1 MHSLPTTKRMKKSKD
16 HHSVYVVELDEAV
29 LRDKKFCAANPNF
42 DPYLSCLYVGMTGLD
57 PEVRFENHKRG
68 YKSNKYVQKYGLHLL
83 PQIYE
88 YYNPMS
94 YEVAAAKEKS
104 LAEELRAEG
113 YAVWWN

>member
-1 MHSLPTTKRMKKSKD
+1 M
-16 HHSVYVVELDEAV
+16 VEG
-29 LRDKKFCAANPNF
+29 KAN
-42 DPYLSCLYVGMTGLD
+42 
-57 PEVRFENHKRG
+57 R
-68 YKSNKYVQKYGLHLL
+68 YVQKYGLHLL

-113 YAVWWN
+113 VMQYGGIDGQSCPRW